1 MNRYHKSRIKRKTL
15 YISIIFLLFGI
26 SAISYSYF
34 HNLTPIRREEQT
46 FHTSPIVEQTKE
58 IIQNPDFSDPIDP
71 WDYQASGADPSDVL
85 AGYTPGEGY
94 FKTLGEQRTFSE
106 ISGKPLYSEW
116 EKVHNPE
123 FPAYPDDS
131 NITAEGCW
139 VTHEFAELADQTPS
153 VHWERNISIT
163 ADMSDYII
171 TSASISAVI
180 NATVTASPGG
190 WSGGGVEA
198 PGDATDV
205 GGTQNY
211 TWDYVR
217 FYVLLSDLTKNKVYE
232 IAYNQTSDLGK
243 DSAGSTDSM
252 SDTLMTPVLEDDL
265 IFYLTSV
272 LSSDFHNFTITLGIR
287 IWCEDNWLS
296 DRDIWDDLLIKSC
309 SLTFTYERKMD
320 QFTKLSW
327 NYVGDKIS
335 GQNVS
340 IVDGNLSFRYK
351 IDQVW
356 PTPLSPNSR
365 LNILIND
372 NSLLETLK
380 LSNAPLSFDVAN
392 PQIFDVT
399 KLILKDIN
407 ISLSIQLFIG
417 DNFPLSQNYT
427 ISITDVHL
435 SVIYNVYI
443 PETEEE
449 PWFFA
454 GLFIIAAIAAAVIT
468 GLLIAYVKVWR
479 FPVPIRKVR
488 KHRKALPSEKGP
500 DVKIISREVAF
511 RSSFHKETSKTSK
524 YLKGAPLNGKMEKDK
539 LFRKEA
545 EKLIKK

>member
-1 MNRYHKSRIKRKTL
+1 MNKHYLSRIKRKTL
-15 YISIIFLLFGI
+15 CILIVFVLFGV
-26 SAISYSYF
+26 SAITYRYF
-34 HNLTPIRREEQT
+34 HNLTPILSEAQT

-58 IIQNPDFSDPIDP
+58 IIKNHDFSDPIDP
-71 WDYQASGADPSDVL
+71 WDDQASGADPSDVL

-94 FKTLGEQRTFSE
+94 FRTLGEQRTFSE

-131 NITAEGCW
+131 NITTEGCW

-153 VHWERNISIT
+153 VHWERNISMPV
-163 ADMSDYII
+163 DMSDYII
-171 TSASISAVI
+171 TSASITAVI

-198 PGDATDV
+198 PGDVTDL

-217 FYVLLSDLTKNKVYE
+217 FYVLLSDLTKNKIYE

-252 SDTLMTPVLEDDL
+252 SDTLMTPVLEEDL

-309 SLTFTYERKMD
+309 SLTFTYEKKMD

-340 IVDGNLSFRYK
+340 IIDGNLRFKYK
-351 IDQVW
+351 IDQLW
-356 PTPLSPNSR
+356 PIALSPNSR
-365 LNILIND
+365 LNILINN

-380 LSNAPLSFDVAN
+380 LSNAPLGVFEEAKTN
-392 PQIFDVT
+392 GFDVT

-417 DNFPLSQNYT
+417 DEFPLSQNYT
-427 ISITDVHL
+427 ISITNVYL
-435 SVIYNVYI
+435 SVIYNVYV

-449 PWFFA
+449 PWFFT
-454 GLFIIAAIAAAVIT
+454 GLFIIAAMAAAVIS
-468 GLLIAYVKVWR
+468 GLLIAYIKVWR

-488 KHRKALPSEKGP
+488 KHRKALPSEKDP
-500 DVKIISREVAF
+500 DVKIISREIAF
-511 RSSFHKETSKTSK
+511 KSSFHKEVSKTSK
-524 YLKGAPLNGKMEKDK
+524 SLKGPPIDGKIEKEK
-539 LFRKEA
+539 LF
-545 EKLIKK
+545 KK

>member
-1 MNRYHKSRIKRKTL
+1 MNRDHISRINRKSL
-15 YISIIFLLFGI
+15 YIMIIFILFGV
-26 SAISYSYF
+26 SAISYNYF
-34 HNLTPIRREEQT
+34 HNLTPIRGEELT

-58 IIQNPDFSDPIDP
+58 IISNPDFSDPIDP
-71 WDYQASGADPSDVL
+71 WDSQASGADPSDVL
-85 AGYTPGEGY
+85 AGYTSGEGY

-153 VHWERNISIT
+153 VHWERNISMPV
-163 ADMSDYII
+163 DMSDYII
-171 TSASISAVI
+171 TSASITAVI

-232 IAYNQTSDLGK
+232 VAYNQTSDLGK
-243 DSAGSTDSM
+243 DSAGTTDSM
-252 SDTLMTPVLEDDL
+252 PDTLMTPVLEDDL

-272 LSSDFHNFTITLGIR
+272 LSSNYHNFTITLGIR

-309 SLTFTYERKMD
+309 SLTFTYEKKIN

-327 NYVGDKIS
+327 NYIGDKIS
-335 GQNVS
+335 GENVS
-340 IVDGNLSFRYK
+340 IIDGNLRFRYK
-351 IDQVW
+351 IDQFW
-356 PTPLSPNSR
+356 PVALSPNSR
-365 LNILIND
+365 LNILINN
-372 NSLLETLK
+372 NSLLESIK
-380 LSNAPLSFDVAN
+380 LSNAPLSFEDAK
-392 PQIFDVT
+392 IGGFDVT
-399 KLILKDIN
+399 KLILKNIN
-407 ISLSIQLFIG
+407 ISLSIQLFLG
-417 DNFPLSQNYT
+417 DQFPLNQNYT
-427 ISITDVHL
+427 ISITDVYL
-435 SVIYNVYI
+435 RVIYNVYV

-449 PWFFA
+449 PWFFT
-454 GLFIIAAIAAAVIT
+454 GLFIIAAIAAAVIS
-468 GLLIAYVKVWR
+468 GLLIAYIKVWR
-479 FPVPIRKVR
+479 FPIPIRKLR

-500 DVKIISREVAF
+500 NVKIISREAAF
-511 RSSFHKETSKTSK
+511 KGNFHKEVSKTSK
-524 YLKGAPLNGKMEKDK
+524 FLKGPPLNGKIEKDK
-539 LFRKEA
+539 LF
-545 EKLIKK
+545 KK